1 MQIFTVIVVSKYL
14 NCSVSCIRTLVRNK
28 QIPFFRIG
36 SKLNF
41 NKEAVDQW
49 IKNQEI
55 QNMQQTNYSSKVN
68 SLWMEVKNECKKRE
82 ARFFCPSKNN

>member
-1 MQIFTVIVVSKYL
+1 MQIFTVKEVSKYL

-68 SLWMEVKNECKKRE
+68 SL
-82 ARFFCPSKNN
+82 